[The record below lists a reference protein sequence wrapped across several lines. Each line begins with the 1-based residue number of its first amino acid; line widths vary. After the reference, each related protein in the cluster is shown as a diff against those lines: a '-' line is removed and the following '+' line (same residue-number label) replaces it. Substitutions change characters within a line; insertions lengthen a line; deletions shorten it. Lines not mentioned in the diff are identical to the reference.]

1 MKALFRILL
10 LCTSVVAYAQEF
22 APEPMELDPLSLEVK
37 VPVPVSS
44 VPVSAEAEEDCAE
57 EVPEE
62 EVLDV
67 PRDQTR
73 VTVLGYHNFSKKAPV
88 TEMLMRTSEFREQ
101 MAYLRRAGI
110 TVISMQEFL
119 EWRLGT
125 RTLPARCAMITLDDG
140 WKSVYTDAYPILKE
154 FGYPFTLFLYTNFL
168 HGRGDSLSGR
178 SNRLLLL
185 GGLLGRRR
193 RRDLVLR
200 LRILLLAAATILGC
214 RLDLLFYLLL
224 SLNLVAFLLRLKR
237 LKDFHAVVMGEG
249 DEVKAVFA
257 GADIAVAKRI
267 SKHLGLFYLFVVF
280 HFYHFLW

>member
-125 RTLPARCAMITLDDG
+125 RTLPARCALITLDDG
-140 WKSVYTDAYPILKE
+140 WKSVYMPI
-154 FGYPFTLFLYTNFL
+154 PFSRSSGTPSPCFSTRITCMA
-168 HGRGDSLSGR
+168 GEIVSLP
-178 SNRLLLL
+178 
-185 GGLLGRRR
+185 RR
-193 RRDLVLR
+193 
-200 LRILLLAAATILGC
+200 
-214 RLDLLFYLLL
+214 
-224 SLNLVAFLLRLKR
+224 
-237 LKDFHAVVMGEG
+237 
-249 DEVKAVFA
+249 
-257 GADIAVAKRI
+257 
-267 SKHLGLFYLFVVF
+267 
-280 HFYHFLW
+280 